1 MEACFFINMRQNRIF
16 RITFLC
22 FYRGKCFYKREQKQ
36 RWFDDTYVKND
47 YVNVINSINMTSNK
61 DSEQTEN
68 TSKTEI
74 QKASQLK

>member
-1 MEACFFINMRQNRIF
+1 MFLQRKIIFI
-16 RITFLC
+16 
-22 FYRGKCFYKREQKQ
+22 KREQKQ
-36 RWFDDTYVKND
+36 KQFDDTYVKND
-47 YVNVINSINMTSNK
+47 YVNIINSINMTSNK